1 MPGPDGIG
9 VVAVPFAKTR
19 NATVHFTDTGGE
31 LPPILLAHGFFMD
44 GEMFTPQVAEFADD
58 YRIITFDARRHGHTT
73 DDGSPFTYWNLAED
87 AFAVLDELGVESAIV
102 GGMSQGGYIALRMA
116 LLAPTRVRALLL
128 FGTQS
133 DASTP
138 DQKTAYRELF
148 SAWCSDAP
156 LGPIAQSLA
165 PQLIGGDRAQW
176 APWLAK
182 WRAGDRYAIA
192 PASECLIERD
202 DVTARLPE
210 IAVPAMI
217 LRGVDDISAPAAK
230 AEELQSGLP
239 NAGSVVTVAG
249 AGHAANWTH
258 PEPVNAA
265 IREFLAEISR

>member
-1 MPGPDGIG
+1 M
-9 VVAVPFAKTR
+9 VAVPYVKTR
-19 NATVHFTDTGGE
+19 HASIHFTDTGGD
-31 LPPILLAHGFFMD
+31 LPAILLAHGFFMD
-44 GEMFTPQVAEFADD
+44 GEMFTPQVAEFADE

-73 DDGSPFTYWNLAED
+73 DDGSPFTYWDLAED
-87 AFAVLDELGVESAIV
+87 ALAVLDQLGVESAVV
-102 GGMSQGGYIALRMA
+102 GGMSQGGYIALRVA
-116 LLAPTRVRALLL
+116 LLAPARVRALLL
-128 FGTQS
+128 LDTQS

-138 DQKTAYRELF
+138 GQKTAYRELF

-156 LGPIAQSLA
+156 LDPIAHGLA

-182 WRAGDRYAIA
+182 WHAGDRYAIA

-210 IAVPAMI
+210 ITAPAMI

-230 AEELQSGLP
+230 AEELQNGLP
-239 NAGSVVTVAG
+239 NAGQVVTVAG

-265 IREFLAEISR
+265 IREFLVGITEDSYR